1 MVYGLADG
9 IFITTMNSLLMF
21 SVDEERRAAGLGLG
35 NTLLS
40 LGIVA
45 GSPFAGFLAD
55 ISDCYTWAFL
65 VAGIVTQ
72 VAGLMPLVL
81 FCLKTKKQFDL
92 KKKKG
97 QGPVTLYR
105 DGGNC

>member
-1 MVYGLADG
+1 M
-9 IFITTMNSLLMF
+9 
-21 SVDEERRAAGLGLG
+21 
-35 NTLLS
+35 
-40 LGIVA
+40 
-45 GSPFAGFLAD
+45 
-55 ISDCYTWAFL
+55 
-65 VAGIVTQ
+65 TQ

-105 DGGNC
+105 DGGNCQLVRLQETILRD